1 MMNSTRIMTLTSLF
15 IALIAI
21 LSFTPFG
28 LISLGVI
35 NVTILAIPVIIGT
48 ILLGLK
54 PGLVLGLA
62 FGLISTISMITTPKS
77 LLATTLYAAN
87 PFFAILMCIVPRVL
101 IPVVTWLV
109 FRAVS
114 GKTARRAAALPI
126 AAVAGSATNTVV
138 YLGLMLLFYRLV
150 GFGNETVSA
159 ALATR
164 DLLSFDMLLKFVA
177 GLTASAG
184 IPEAIA
190 AAVLTTP
197 IVMALWKIDKTRG

>member
-1 MMNSTRIMTLTSLF
+1 MKDNVRLLTLTALF

-28 LISLGVI
+28 LISLGII

-48 ILLGLK
+48 IVLGLK
-54 PGLVLGLA
+54 PGLVLGLS

-77 LLATTLYAAN
+77 LLATTLYTAN
-87 PFFAILMCIVPRVL
+87 PFLAILMCIVPRLL
-101 IPVVTWLV
+101 IPVVTWLTY
-109 FRAVS
+109 RAIP
-114 GKTARRAAALPI
+114 GKNPNKPFALPF
-126 AAVAGSATNTVV
+126 AAVAGSATNTIF
-138 YLGLMLLFYRLV
+138 YLGLMLLFYQIV
-150 GFGNETVSA
+150 GFGNETVST

-164 DLLSFDMLLKFVA
+164 DLLNFDMLLKFVA

-197 IVMALWKIDKTRG
+197 IVMALWKIERKPG